1 MMIDGRILEA
11 LANGPSRR
19 QAVAGVAIA
28 LVGLALSSASV
39 WAGTEDGIS
48 HTSDAIHQDPMRL
61 IQRPTLEA
69 PRRLCIT
76 SDWMF
81 TSGR

>member
-28 LVGLALSSASV
+28 LVGLALSSANV

-48 HTSDAIHQDPMRL
+48 HTSDAIH
-61 IQRPTLEA
+61 
-69 PRRLCIT
+69 
-76 SDWMF
+76 
-81 TSGR
+81 